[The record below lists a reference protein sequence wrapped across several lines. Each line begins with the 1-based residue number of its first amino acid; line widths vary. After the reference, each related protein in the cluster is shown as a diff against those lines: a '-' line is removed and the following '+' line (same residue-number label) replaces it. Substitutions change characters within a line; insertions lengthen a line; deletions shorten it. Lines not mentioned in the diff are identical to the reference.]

1 MTSKKQNNI
10 HMKTVIKKAK
20 IIDSKS
26 PLNGKIMDILVVDGF
41 IGKIDETITEKAD
54 EIIEEENLHVSI
66 GWLDMFASFCDP
78 GYEHKETLETGIQ
91 AAKSGGFTAVAIV
104 PDTAPV
110 ISTKSQVE
118 YILNKATKLNYEII
132 PYGSIS
138 QNMDGENISEFYDMF
153 SSGAKGFTDVFHPIS
168 SELLSRALLYCKDS
182 GGIILSF
189 ASDKSLSK
197 NGIMHEGVE
206 STKLGLKGI
215 PALAEEIQII
225 RDLKLAEFNDSKIHF
240 INVSTTEG
248 VNAIREA
255 RKKGIR
261 VTAQVSSAH
270 LFLNDSSLQEF
281 DSNNKVLPPFRTSTH
296 INALMEGLKDGTID
310 CIVSS
315 HIPQDIE
322 SKQVELTHAE
332 FGIIGLETSF
342 AVARTATKN
351 TLEIEKLITKFTQA
365 PREILGLEIP
375 TIKEGEKANL
385 TIFNPD
391 KKWVFTKE
399 DIKSKS
405 KNTPF
410 IGTEFTGKVVKVIC

>member
-1 MTSKKQNNI
+1 
-10 HMKTVIKKAK
+10 MKTLIKKAK

-26 PLNGKIMDILVVDGF
+26 SFNGKTMDILIEDGM
-41 IGKIDETITEKAD
+41 IKKIAENISEKAD
-54 EIIEEENLHVSI
+54 ETVEEENLHVSI
-66 GWLDMFASFCDP
+66 GWMDMFASFCDP
-78 GYEHKETLETGIQ
+78 GYEHKETLETGIA
-91 AAKSGGFTAVAIV
+91 AAKFGGFTSVAIT

-110 ISTKSQVE
+110 ISSKSQVE
-118 YILNKATKLNYEII
+118 YILNKSSKLNFNII

-138 QNMDGENISEFYDMF
+138 QNMDGENISEFYDMYT
-153 SSGAKGFTDVFHPIS
+153 SGAKGFTDVFKPIS
-168 SELLSRALLYCKDS
+168 SDLLSRALLYCKDS
-182 GGIILSF
+182 GGVILSF

-215 PALAEEIQII
+215 PSLAEEIQII

-240 INVSTTEG
+240 INVSTAEG

-255 RKKGIR
+255 KKKGIR
-261 VTAQVSSAH
+261 VTAQVAASH
-270 LFLNDSSLQEF
+270 LLLNDSSLNDF
-281 DSNNKVLPPFRTSTH
+281 DSNHKVLPPFRTEQH
-296 INALMEGLKDGTID
+296 VNALIEGLKDGTID

-322 SKQVELTHAE
+322 SKQVELAHAE

-342 AVARTATKN
+342 ASARTATNGKVDIE
-351 TLEIEKLITKFTQA
+351 TLINKITYT
-365 PREILGLEIP
+365 PREILGVDLPKIQ
-375 TIKEGEKANL
+375 EGEKANL
-385 TIFNPD
+385 TVFNPD
-391 KKWVFTKE
+391 KKWKFNKE

-410 IGTEFTGKVVKVIC
+410 VGTEFIGKVVKVIC